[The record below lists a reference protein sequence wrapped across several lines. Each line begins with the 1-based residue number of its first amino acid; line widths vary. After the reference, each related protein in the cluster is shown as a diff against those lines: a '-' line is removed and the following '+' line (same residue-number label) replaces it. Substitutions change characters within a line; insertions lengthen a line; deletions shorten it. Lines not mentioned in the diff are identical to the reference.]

1 MFGIIIIAISVL
13 FASEVNAL
21 KPESIC
27 CEELESI
34 IENKT
39 VSYKTVCF
47 GPDSRLSRNC
57 CRNIEIDIQKHR
69 YAYKTLCPEVEKP
82 LTTVTPTTG
91 MFVQPLIKKFFHFL
105 PSEHHSIR
113 GTVFVRFAKSNDTMH
128 S

>member
-27 CEELESI
+27 CKELESI
-34 IENKT
+34 IENKI

-57 CRNIEIDIQKHR
+57 CRNIEIDIQRYR
-69 YAYKTLCPEVEKP
+69 YAYKTLCSEVM
-82 LTTVTPTTG
+82 TG
-91 MFVQPLIKKFFHFL
+91 VFVQPL
-105 PSEHHSIR
+105 R
-113 GTVFVRFAKSNDTMH
+113 RF
-128 S
+128 